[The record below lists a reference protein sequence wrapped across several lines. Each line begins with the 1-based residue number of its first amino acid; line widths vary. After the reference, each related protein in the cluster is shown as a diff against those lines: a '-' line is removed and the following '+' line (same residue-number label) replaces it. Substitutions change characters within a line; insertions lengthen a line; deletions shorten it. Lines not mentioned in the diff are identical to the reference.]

1 MPTTGVVFAPAPY
14 TLIIIGQGATNPNHV
29 RVIRA
34 VNYRHLFV
42 KLRTQVVTV
51 SAGYLAIWI
60 VHHVNNILQKD
71 VIVKEKVIHNFS
83 ETRSQ

>member
-1 MPTTGVVFAPAPY
+1 MPTTGVVLALAPY
-14 TLIIIGQGATNPNHV
+14 TLIIMGQGATSPNHV

-60 VHHVNNILQKD
+60 VHHVNNITQECHF
-71 VIVKEKVIHNFS
+71 VKG
-83 ETRSQ
+83 